1 MNDRW
6 LNYADAAKALGMTPE
21 SVRQRARREGWRRQI
36 GNDGRALVLVPV
48 DTARNTA
55 GDAAVSR
62 PVIRPERDTAMLR
75 ARLQEIESRAAELRS
90 DIERERAERLQERDR
105 ADRLAGEVADL
116 ARQLA
121 KLTEEA
127 GSRER
132 DLQARLTAAQA
143 EHVAEVLSLRDQ
155 LAKTEYDRDR
165 VAAEAEKAR
174 AEAEL
179 ARADLAAL
187 RARPWWRRAWGQ
199 PRY

>member
-187 RARPWWRRAWGQ
+187 RARPWWRAWGW

>member
-1 MNDRW
+1 
-6 LNYADAAKALGMTPE
+6 MTPE

-36 GNDGRALVLVPV
+36 GNDGRALVLVPA
-48 DTARNTA
+48 DTARNAAGDTP

-62 PVIRPERDTAMLR
+62 PVIRPERDTAALR

-90 DIERERAERLQERDR
+90 DVERERTERLQERDR

-143 EHVAEVLSLRDQ
+143 EHLAEVLSLRDQ
-155 LAKTEYDRDR
+155 IAKTEYDRDR

-187 RARPWWRRAWGQ
+187 RARPWWRRAWGW

>member
-6 LNYADAAKALGMTPE
+6 LNYADAAKALGMTSE

-36 GNDGRALVLVPV
+36 GNDGRALVLVPA

-187 RARPWWRRAWGQ
+187 RARPWWRAWGW